1 MMNKKTYED
10 DEKTNEEN
18 KSEVE
23 EKSKGRTKE
32 DYSHKWIVLLAHA
45 DWLARRW
52 LPKYYSP
59 TLRWII
65 INFSEMADML
75 GRIYA

>member
-1 MMNKKTYED
+1 MNKKTYED

-32 DYSHKWIVLLAHA
+32 DYSHK
-45 DWLARRW
+45 
-52 LPKYYSP
+52 
-59 TLRWII
+59 
-65 INFSEMADML
+65 
-75 GRIYA
+75 